1 MKKLNYEQLD
11 NTYIYLYASF
21 CTGGSNSFTKLADAF
36 RKNHV
41 YVKIIK
47 IFESESQM
55 QQYIDK
61 DIGRFIFWEQNVNNA
76 IRIIEDSI
84 LHDNAS
90 EDAVYGYQNFRNQI
104 FVR

>member
-1 MKKLNYEQLD
+1 
-11 NTYIYLYASF
+11 
-21 CTGGSNSFTKLADAF
+21 
-36 RKNHV
+36 
-41 YVKIIK
+41 
-47 IFESESQM
+47 M